1 MDMKI
6 AAKVPMDVPME
17 LHAVNRQKLHSRM
30 CKQLESSGR
39 SVAGLILLQGGEEQ
53 TRYCTDHAILFRQES
68 YFAYLFGV
76 KEPGFF
82 GAIDLATGKSLLF
95 CPRLDVEYAVWLGQ
109 IQPPSY
115 FRDLY
120 QVDEVH
126 YVDELVDVIENLRA
140 GVSGWLLYLLYGQNA
155 DSGNFSQPATFEG
168 IEKFEVDK
176 RLLHPVLSECRVHKS
191 TLEIDLLRYVNQVKS
206 QWAQSSPLHL
216 DDILE
221 NLFCLVNLSTLL
233 LQLLDIRDL

>member
-1 MDMKI
+1 MIRLIDAPFVAEEGNLWFCCEGSMDMKI
-6 AAKVPMDVPME
+6 AAKVPMEVPME
-17 LHAVNRQKLHSRM
+17 LHAVNRQKVHSGM

-53 TRYCTDHAILFRQES
+53 TRYCTDHSILFRQES

-82 GAIDLATGKSLLF
+82 GAIDLATGKSMLF

-126 YVDELVDVIENLRA
+126 YVEELVEVIEKLRA
-140 GVSGWLLYLLYGQNA
+140 GVSGWLLYLLHGQNS

-191 TLEIDLLRYVNQVKS
+191 NLEIDLLRYVNQVKS
-206 QWAQSSPLHL
+206 Q
-216 DDILE
+216 
-221 NLFCLVNLSTLL
+221 
-233 LQLLDIRDL
+233 